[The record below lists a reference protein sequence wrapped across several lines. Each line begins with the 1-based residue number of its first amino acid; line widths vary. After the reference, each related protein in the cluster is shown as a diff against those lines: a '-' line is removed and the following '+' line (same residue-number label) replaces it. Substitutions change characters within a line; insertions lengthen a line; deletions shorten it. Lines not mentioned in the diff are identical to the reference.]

1 MFWFQLWYH
10 IYDGVITSS
19 DFIDISVAQLPHEK
33 TPESLKKTL
42 QNLSVA
48 TRLYSPPQ
56 LIELQYSKVFNML
69 YGMLYSNKT
78 EVTAKEEVFDKIL
91 DFVNL
96 KSDVDKVTT
105 WLDGKTPPGIE
116 ISPDNKKSILIKICS
131 NADYG
136 KDYKNSMMQKVLGDD
151 MSDMAIRS
159 RMKCEAAMPIKDQKL
174 KIWRELTGIN
184 EKNSNAQV
192 SSFSDQELTAKSEGL
207 YQWNQQDV
215 LEPLFD
221 DYLKVIGDKRFYGT
235 HGYKYTRQF
244 VNTLLPT
251 NRDITQ

>member
-1 MFWFQLWYH
+1 
-10 IYDGVITSS
+10 
-19 DFIDISVAQLPHEK
+19 
-33 TPESLKKTL
+33 
-42 QNLSVA
+42 
-48 TRLYSPPQ
+48 
-56 LIELQYSKVFNML
+56 ML

-151 MSDMAIRS
+151 
-159 RMKCEAAMPIKDQKL
+159 
-174 KIWRELTGIN
+174 
-184 EKNSNAQV
+184 
-192 SSFSDQELTAKSEGL
+192 
-207 YQWNQQDV
+207 
-215 LEPLFD
+215 
-221 DYLKVIGDKRFYGT
+221 
-235 HGYKYTRQF
+235 
-244 VNTLLPT
+244 
-251 NRDITQ
+251 